1 MKAWIWKGVNDLELD
16 GHYPDPQAKPG
27 WVVLK
32 VLSAGVCSTDV
43 AIVTGQLDAG
53 RPPAVLGHEICGE
66 VVDVGDGVTAIR
78 KGERVVVE
86 TFMACG
92 WCPKCRS
99 GNKHLCREAGEIGF
113 PPHNGGYAEYVAV
126 PQGCVR
132 RVPDVMTDDEG
143 AILEASVCP
152 FGRLYR
158 EGLVP
163 GATVLVQ
170 GSGVAGLSFVQ
181 AAKICGA
188 RKVIVAARNAHRL
201 AESRK
206 FGADVTVNV
215 KEEDLEA
222 RVMEETGGEGVDL
235 SIDAAG
241 GAPTIDAAVRC
252 CAKGGKVMLYGI
264 PSDDVRVR
272 FPVKEMIF
280 RQITVSGG
288 TSNELA
294 WVPLMELI
302 AAGRFNIRDM
312 VTHHFA
318 FEDLPE
324 AIRVVGEHPAGLIK
338 AVLGFKS
345 RKEEE

>member
-92 WCPKCRS
+92 WCLKCRS

-126 PQGCVR
+126 PQGCMR

-143 AILEASVCP
+143 AILEAAICP
-152 FGRLYR
+152 FGRLYSAPDA
-158 EGLVP
+158 L
-163 GATVLVQ
+163 
-170 GSGVAGLSFVQ
+170 
-181 AAKICGA
+181 
-188 RKVIVAARNAHRL
+188 
-201 AESRK
+201 
-206 FGADVTVNV
+206 
-215 KEEDLEA
+215 
-222 RVMEETGGEGVDL
+222 TG
-235 SIDAAG
+235 
-241 GAPTIDAAVRC
+241 R
-252 CAKGGKVMLYGI
+252 
-264 PSDDVRVR
+264 PSTR
-272 FPVKEMIF
+272 
-280 RQITVSGG
+280 
-288 TSNELA
+288 
-294 WVPLMELI
+294 
-302 AAGRFNIRDM
+302 
-312 VTHHFA
+312 
-318 FEDLPE
+318 
-324 AIRVVGEHPAGLIK
+324 
-338 AVLGFKS
+338 
-345 RKEEE
+345 